1 MLKKLNFYYKKKVI
15 YILINKFKYSSVMQV
30 PNIKKITI
38 NMGIGRAYNNKKLL
52 NKYINDLTLI
62 SGQKPII
69 TQARKSISSFKIRK
83 GNSIGCKV
91 TLRSKRMWDFLERFI
106 NIAVPRIRDFRGFSL
121 KSFDGRGNYNI
132 GLSEQIIFPEIKYD
146 KTDNIKGLDISITTT
161 ALSDNEG
168 YELLSCLNIPFDK

>member
-1 MLKKLNFYYKKKVI
+1 MLDRLHVYYKTKIV
-15 YILINKFKYSSVMQV
+15 YILFKKFKYSSIMQV

-38 NMGIGRAYNNKKLL
+38 NMGIGSAYNNKKLL
-52 NKYINDLTLI
+52 NKYVNDLTLI

-69 TQARKSISSFKIRK
+69 TKARKSISDFKIRK

-91 TLRSKRMWDFLERFI
+91 TLRRTRMWDFLERFI
-106 NIAVPRIRDFRGFSL
+106 HIAVPRIRDFRGFSL

-146 KTDNIKGLDISITTT
+146 KIDNVIGLDISITTT

-168 YELLSCLNIPFDK
+168 YELLSCFNIPFNK